1 MASLISLTLCQTRRL
16 ILFIKK
22 FQLDNSVTVH
32 AFKGGR
38 IKIVYQ
44 KSCTSDLRLGI
55 WYHAVL
61 ICALRYLWLY
71 FLVPFPNKYISGREI

>member
-44 KSCTSDLRLGI
+44 NYSLRLGI

-61 ICALRYLWLY
+61 ICALGYLWLY